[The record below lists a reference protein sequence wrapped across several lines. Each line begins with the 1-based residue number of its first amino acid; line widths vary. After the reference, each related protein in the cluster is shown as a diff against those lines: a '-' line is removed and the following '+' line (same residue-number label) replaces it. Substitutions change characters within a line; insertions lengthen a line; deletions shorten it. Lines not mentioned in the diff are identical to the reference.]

1 MVDKRLGRY
10 VVMRKLATGGMADV
24 FLARTAGIEGFE
36 RHVVLKRIRTDYA
49 GDARFT
55 SMFLDEAKLAA
66 TLHHQN
72 IVQVFDIGEE
82 GGEYFFTMEYLHGE
96 DLRTLLDEMIT
107 TRGNVPL
114 GHLVAIG
121 AGAASGLHYAHERRG
136 ADRKPLG
143 IVHRDVSPS
152 NIIVGYDGSVKLV
165 DFGIARAAV
174 STPEPRFEGKL
185 GYMSPEQLRNRAIDR
200 RSDVYSLGVVLYE
213 LATNDRL
220 FAGASDEE
228 LADAI
233 VNGRIPLP
241 RVRRPDLPN
250 ELSMILMRALA
261 PDPDRRFQSAGELR
275 EALDQFATRAGLAV
289 SNAVLADYMRK
300 VFGEAPEPWLEGRP
314 SRRTGSVRTLAS
326 GSHRSKPT
334 TKPPTRTTSKLGW
347 EATPTPSASTWTVG
361 KIAALATIPLL
372 VVIALLVRELVTDKP
387 APAPTETTAAAG
399 TFATIDPSP
408 PPPPAPPVRVAKAEP
423 TPAPEPKKP
432 TSSSHRHAAVTPTPE
447 APQLPTVVS
456 EGDHKAPEP
465 PPPVEVAPPPPPPPP
480 PVEPQPQQLSTAV
493 VQGVAGDHARKLAKC
508 EGTETL
514 HGEIAVRFAI
524 DQNGVVT
531 KSQISSSLKKPI
543 IEGCILRSLQ
553 RWRFPK
559 QTQPGVRGLYT
570 LVFQ

>member
-1 MVDKRLGRY
+1 MVDERLGRY

-24 FLARTAGIEGFE
+24 FLARTACIEGFE

-96 DLRTLLDEMIT
+96 DLRTLFDEMMM
-107 TRGNVPL
+107 TRANVPL

-121 AGAASGLHYAHERRG
+121 AGAAAGLHYAHERRG
-136 ADRKPLG
+136 LDRKPLG

-185 GYMSPEQLRNRAIDR
+185 GYMSPEQLRNRVIDR

-213 LATNDRL
+213 LATNERL

-228 LADAI
+228 LIDSI

-250 ELSMILMRALA
+250 ELSVILMRALA
-261 PDPDRRFQSAGELR
+261 PDPERRFQSAGELR
-275 EALDQFATRAGLAV
+275 EALDQFATRSGLAV
-289 SNAVLADYMRK
+289 SNTVLADYMRK

-314 SRRTGSVRTLAS
+314 SRRTGSVRSLAS

-387 APAPTETTAAAG
+387 TAAPAETTAAAG

-408 PPPPAPPVRVAKAEP
+408 PPAAPPPSRAVKAEP
-423 TPAPEPKKP
+423 APPEPKKP
-432 TSSSHRHAAVTPTPE
+432 TSSSHRHAAVTPTHE

-456 EGDHKAPEP
+456 EGDHKVPEP
-465 PPPVEVAPPPPPPPP
+465 PPAVEVAPPPPPPPH
-480 PVEPQPQQLSTAV
+480 VEPPPPQELTTAV
-493 VQGVAGDHARKLAKC
+493 VQGVAADHARELAKC

-559 QTQPGVRGLYT
+559 QGQPGVRGLYT